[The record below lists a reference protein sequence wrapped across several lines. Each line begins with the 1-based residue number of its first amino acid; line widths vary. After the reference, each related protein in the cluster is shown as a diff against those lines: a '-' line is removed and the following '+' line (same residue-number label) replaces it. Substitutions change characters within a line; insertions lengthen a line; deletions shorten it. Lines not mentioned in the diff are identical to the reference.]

1 MFEKCI
7 SCPSCGTGYPPGK
20 LVFKCGKCGSTLEM
34 EFDYSRLKRILTK
47 EKLLTRPFLHSRY
60 LEFYPVKNLVSIQEG
75 GTALLRSRNLEREL
89 RLGFELY
96 FKYEGTNPT
105 GSFKDRGSSV
115 EIAKALEFRAK
126 KTVCASTGNM
136 GASVAA
142 YSSLASLECSIFTPK
157 DTASTKMEQILAYGA
172 KVYHTSGDYTQAM
185 RMAEEIFLEG
195 KAYLLGD
202 YLYRREGT
210 KSIGFEISEQLP
222 NPDYVFCPVG
232 NGTLITSTW
241 KAFREFRLLG
251 FQKTLPRMAGIQA
264 QNCSP
269 IVRTFRGMQ
278 KKAASPPSNRS
289 GSYAPIQAVKN
300 PHTVAVAIECG
311 DPIDGQGVLRSIKE
325 SGGFAESVSD
335 REILRA
341 RELLAK
347 REALFAEPGG
357 SAAFAGI
364 LKSREKI
371 EKGSKVVCLV
381 TGHGLKSPRTGVKGK
396 PVDISGN
403 VSAIKKI
410 FR

>member
-1 MFEKCI
+1 MFETRI
-7 SCPSCGTGYPPGK
+7 LCPLCGNTYPLK
-20 LVFKCGKCGSTLEM
+20 TLIFTCRKCGSTLEI
-34 EFDYSRLKRILTK
+34 EFDYSRLKKSLSK
-47 EKLLTRPFLHSRY
+47 EELISRPFLHSRY
-60 LEFYPVKNLVSIQEG
+60 HELYPVKNLISLQEG
-75 GTALLRSRNLEREL
+75 GTALLRSRNLEKEL
-89 RLGFELY
+89 KLGFELF

-115 EIAKALEFRAK
+115 EVAKALEFKASR
-126 KTVCASTGNM
+126 TVCASTGNM

-142 YSSLASLECSIFTPK
+142 YSGIANLDCAIFTPK

-185 RMAEEIFLEG
+185 KMAEEVAREG

-210 KSIGFEISEQLP
+210 KSIGFEIYDQLA

-232 NGTLITSTW
+232 NGTLITATW
-241 KAFREFRLLG
+241 KAFREFKLLG
-251 FQKTLPRMAGIQA
+251 FQKNLPKMAGIQA
-264 QNCSP
+264 EECSP
-269 IVRTFRGMQ
+269 VVKAFREE
-278 KKAASPPSNRS
+278 SPIR
-289 GSYAPIQAVKN
+289 AVKN

-311 DPIDGQGVLRSIKE
+311 DPIDGKGVLKAIRD
-325 SGGFAESVSD
+325 SGGFAERVLD
-335 REILRA
+335 KEILRA

-347 REALFAEPGG
+347 REGLFAEPGG

-364 LKSREKI
+364 LKSKEKI
-371 EKGSKVVCLV
+371 EKGSRVVCLV

-396 PVDISGN
+396 PIDVSGD
-403 VSAIKKI
+403 VSAVKKL

>member
-1 MFEKCI
+1 MFETRI
-7 SCPSCGTGYPPGK
+7 FCPLCGNAYPPETQIS
-20 LVFKCGKCGSTLEM
+20 KCRKCSSTLEI
-34 EFDYSRLKRILTK
+34 EFDYGRLRKVLTK
-47 EKLLTRPFLHSRY
+47 EKLTSRAFLHSRY
-60 LEFYPVKNLVSIQEG
+60 LELYPVKNLVSLQEG
-75 GTALLRSRNLEREL
+75 GTALLKSRNLEKEL
-89 RLGFELY
+89 KLGFELY

-115 EIAKALEFRAK
+115 EIAKALEFEAK
-126 KTVCASTGNM
+126 GTVCASTGNM

-142 YSSLASLECSIFTPK
+142 YSGLANLTCSIFTPK

-185 RMAEEIFLEG
+185 KMAEEVAREG

-232 NGTLITSTW
+232 NGTLIAATW
-241 KAFREFRLLG
+241 KAFREFKILG
-251 FQKTLPRMAGIQA
+251 FQKTLPKMAGIQA
-264 QNCSP
+264 WECSP
-269 IVRTFRGMQ
+269 IVKAFRDD
-278 KKAASPPSNRS
+278 SPIR
-289 GSYAPIQAVKN
+289 AVKN

-311 DPIDGQGVLRSIKE
+311 DPIDGKGVLKAIRE

-341 RELLAK
+341 RELLGR
-347 REALFAEPGG
+347 REGLFAEPGG
-357 SAAFAGI
+357 AAAFAGI

-371 EKGSKVVCLV
+371 ERGSRVVCLV
-381 TGHGLKSPRTGVKGK
+381 TGHGLKSPRTGVRGK
-396 PVDISGN
+396 PVDISGD
-403 VSAIKKI
+403 VSLVKKL

>member
-1 MFEKCI
+1 L
-7 SCPSCGTGYPPGK
+7 CGNTYPPETQI
-20 LVFKCGKCGSTLEM
+20 FKCRKCGSTLEVN
-34 EFDYSRLKRILTK
+34 FDYNRLRKSLSK
-47 EKLLTRPFLHSRY
+47 EKLSSRPFLHSRY
-60 LEFYPVKNLVSIQEG
+60 LELYPVKNLITLQEG
-75 GTALLRSRNLEREL
+75 GTALLRSRNLEKEL

-115 EIAKALEFRAK
+115 ELAKALEFKASR
-126 KTVCASTGNM
+126 TVCASTGNM

-142 YSSLASLECSIFTPK
+142 YSSLANLHCSIFTPK

-172 KVYHTSGDYTQAM
+172 NIYHTSGDYTQAM
-185 RMAEEIFLEG
+185 KMAEEVAREG

-210 KSIGFEISEQLP
+210 KSIGFEIAEQLP

-232 NGTLITSTW
+232 NGTLITATW
-241 KAFREFRLLG
+241 KAFREFKLLG
-251 FQKTLPRMAGIQA
+251 FQKTLPKMAGIQA
-264 QNCSP
+264 WECSP
-269 IVRTFRGMQ
+269 IVKAFREEC
-278 KKAASPPSNRS
+278 
-289 GSYAPIQAVKN
+289 PIRAVKN

-311 DPIDGQGVLRSIKE
+311 DPIDGKGVLKAIRD
-325 SGGFAESVSD
+325 SGGFAESVTD
-335 REILRA
+335 KEILRA

-347 REALFAEPGG
+347 REGLFAEPGG
-357 SAAFAGI
+357 AAAFAGI
-364 LKSREKI
+364 VKSKHKI

-396 PVDISGN
+396 PIDVSGD
-403 VSAIKKI
+403 VSQVKRI

>member
-1 MFEKCI
+1 MFETRI
-7 SCPSCGTGYPPGK
+7 LCPLCGNTYSLK
-20 LVFKCGKCGSTLEM
+20 TLIFTCRKCGSTLEI
-34 EFDYSRLKRILTK
+34 EFDYSRLRKSLSREELNSRT
-47 EKLLTRPFLHSRY
+47 FLHSRY
-60 LEFYPVKNLVSIQEG
+60 HELYPVKNLISLQEG
-75 GTALLRSRNLEREL
+75 GTALLRSKNLEREL
-89 RLGFELY
+89 GLKFQLY

-115 EIAKALEFRAK
+115 EVAKALEFHAK

-142 YSSLASLECSIFTPK
+142 YSGIANLDCAIFTPK

-185 RMAEEIFLEG
+185 KMAEEVAREG

-210 KSIGFEISEQLP
+210 KSIGFEIAEQVP

-232 NGTLITSTW
+232 NGTLITATW
-241 KAFREFRLLG
+241 KAFREFKLLG

-264 QNCSP
+264 EECSP
-269 IVRTFRGMQ
+269 VVKAFREE
-278 KKAASPPSNRS
+278 SPIR
-289 GSYAPIQAVKN
+289 AVKN

-311 DPIDGQGVLRSIKE
+311 DPIDGKGVLKAIRD
-325 SGGFAESVSD
+325 SGGFAERVTDS
-335 REILRA
+335 EILRA

-347 REALFAEPGG
+347 REGLFAEPGG

-364 LKSREKI
+364 LKSKEKI
-371 EKGSKVVCLV
+371 EKGSKAVCLV

-396 PVDISGN
+396 PIDVRGD
-403 VSAIKKI
+403 VSQVKRFFK
-410 FR
+410 